1 MAKKVRDVKLP
12 DTRSYTTLNDIH
24 TIMAWYQDTEDKIRL
39 TPSQEEFRD
48 KVDFTDNLIRKY
60 GGRSQVVPI
69 LMKHFEI
76 KKRNAEELYNYTQT
90 MLNSMPRA
98 TKDYWRDIA
107 TDWAS
112 QYRDRAILKGNLKA
126 EGDAIKILMKTR
138 MLDQEDIQDKPVE
151 MPPQTIIIELQ
162 ANSLGLVALTEDEA
176 AKLLK
181 EVMKPKR
188 KANFMDDPEE
198 VEYTD
203 ERNEYNPI

>member
-203 ERNEYNPI
+203 ERNEDNPI